1 MRLRA
6 LLRPLVTAAVALAGV
21 AGAGAATSATH
32 ANGSGP
38 CLSGKPLRGVN
49 IAGAEFNTTR
59 MPGTLFKDYTYP
71 ADKDLRFFAEQGAN
85 TIRLPFRWERVQ
97 RSLGAPLDESELK
110 VLRKVVADGRAQG
123 LCIILDAHN
132 FGTYA
137 KQVLGTPEVPL
148 AAFTDF
154 WLRMREAF
162 PEPGH
167 VAFGLMNEPA
177 KPSRGGWARAAQ
189 DVVSALRKAGSQHLL
204 LVSGAGWSG
213 AHDWAVKW
221 QGLSNADAFA
231 RLSDPL
237 KRSVIEVHQY
247 ADRDHSGTKAD
258 CMSPERMRR
267 VMDKV
272 SEWASASGQRVFLGE
287 FGVAPTPECLDTL
300 RAQLEAMRGPAW
312 AGWTYWAAGGWW
324 GPNYIF
330 GIHPIPG
337 QPERPQLVVLREE
350 WKQ

>member
-1 MRLRA
+1 MKAHA
-6 LLRPLVTAAVALAGV
+6 LLATALCALAL
-21 AGAGAATSATH
+21 APAARA
-32 ANGSGP
+32 AGP
-38 CLSGKPLRGVN
+38 CLGDKPLHGVN
-49 IAGAEFNTTR
+49 IAGAEFNSAR

-71 ADKDLRFFAEQGAN
+71 SDKDLRYFADQGAN
-85 TIRLPFRWERVQ
+85 TVRLPFRWERVQ
-97 RSLGAPLDESELK
+97 RSLGGPLDEGELK
-110 VLRKVVADGRAQG
+110 VMRKVVDNARDAG
-123 LCIILDAHN
+123 LCVILDAHN

-137 KQVLGTPEVPL
+137 KQKLGSPELPIDR
-148 AAFTDF
+148 FTDF

-162 PEPGH
+162 PDPGN

-177 KPSRGGWARAAQ
+177 HAPRGGWARAAQ
-189 DVVSALRKAGSQHLL
+189 EAVTALRGAGSEHLL

-231 RLSDPL
+231 GLHDPL
-237 KRSVIEVHQY
+237 GRSVIEVHQY

-258 CMSPERMRR
+258 CMPPERMRAL
-267 VMDKV
+267 MTKV
-272 SEWASASGQRVFLGE
+272 GDWAREHRQRVFLGE

-300 RAQLEAMRGPAW
+300 KAQLDAMRGPQW

-324 GPNYIF
+324 GPTYIF
-330 GIHPIPG
+330 GVQPIPG
-337 QPERPQLVVLREE
+337 QPDRPQLAVLREA